1 MKNVL
6 RTITLVALCL
16 VFLIPTSHAS
26 AATAPWQSVATPNI
40 QITLDGAPLLSKGI
54 VQDGSTYIPLNI
66 LAKDLKLDTAYD
78 AQKKVMRVKA
88 KGKDVVIQV
97 NQYAVNSIVNGHE
110 LWDAYGRVLLN
121 GSNYVALS
129 LLTDNFG
136 YHSTWDP
143 KTKSVHLKTV
153 QENDIIWSSK
163 KIDENTKDAIINVQY
178 PQVSGLKNAEVQE
191 KINTLFASE
200 AKKYVDTAKESSK
213 GAYEELGFKYEY
225 TSNYDIKYNSNQ
237 VISLLFS
244 SNEYT
249 GGAHGMPEQWSYTIN
264 IDTGVVYTLND
275 LFKLVPEYKQVI
287 NEKIKKEIA
296 PMLMYDAKFQS
307 INEDTTFYV
316 KDEGVVVYFGVY
328 EYTPYAAGF
337 PEFYIPFRSVSPSFE
352 GKLPF

>member
-16 VFLIPTSHAS
+16 VFLNQTSHAS
-26 AATAPWQSVATPNI
+26 AAASVQSVVTPNI

-54 VQDGSTYIPLNI
+54 VHDGSTYIPLNI
-66 LAKDLKLDTAYD
+66 LTKDLKLDGAYD
-78 AQKKVMRVKA
+78 AKKKVMHVKA

-97 NQYAVNSIVNGHE
+97 GQYAVNSVVNGHE
-110 LWDAYGRVLLN
+110 LWDAYGRVLVN
-121 GSNYVALS
+121 GNNYVALS

-136 YHSTWDP
+136 YQSVWDS
-143 KTKSVHLKTV
+143 KTKSVHLVKI
-153 QENDIIWSSK
+153 QENDMIWSSK

-191 KINTLFASE
+191 KINTLFAAE
-200 AKKYVDTAKESSK
+200 AKKYVDTAKENSK

-264 IDTGVVYTLND
+264 IDTGTVYTLDD
-275 LFKLVPEYKQVI
+275 LFKLVPDYKQVI
-287 NEKIKKEIA
+287 NEKIKKDIA

-307 INEDTTFYV
+307 INEDTAFYV
-316 KDEGVVVYFGVY
+316 KDEGVVIYFGVY

-337 PEFYIPFRSVSPSFE
+337 PEFYIPFRSISSTLD